1 MKLKDF
7 RFSKPRREP
16 CSVPS
21 LDGTTTLDFA
31 LRLLTG
37 EESRDVEKRARKTAG
52 TDSPKPEDALYQHAR
67 MVERLLLACIDK
79 DVESAEEPF
88 FANESEV
95 LHHLDDARITYVYF
109 EQLGFQTKHA
119 PPLDSVSYEDFIR
132 LTWASVEEA
141 QKGGDPE
148 RPFVGLPYRRL
159 TSFAANA
166 ASALTSP
173 AVPGLLFGSLTTH
186 GAAASK
192 SSGASSPSL
201 SKPESSTPTP
211 TEPSTPSI
219 HPEPSP
225 KGDT

>member
-1 MKLKDF
+1 MKLKDL
-7 RFSKPRREP
+7 RFAKPRREP

-21 LDGTTTLDFA
+21 LQDSTTLDFA

-37 EESRDVEKRARKTAG
+37 EESREVERRARKTAG
-52 TDSPKPEDALYQHAR
+52 TDSPKADDALYQHAR

-79 DVESAEEPF
+79 DVEDAEEPF

-95 LHHLDDARITYVYF
+95 LRHLDDPRITYVYF

-119 PPLDSVSYEDFIR
+119 PPLDACDYDEFIR
-132 LTWASVEEA
+132 LTWASVQEA

-173 AVPGLLFGSLTTH
+173 ALPGLLFGSPTTP
-186 GAAASK
+186 GAFVSP
-192 SSGASSPSL
+192 SSSASSPSL
-201 SKPESSTPTP
+201 SKPESSIPTP
-211 TEPSTPSI
+211 TAPSSPSTP
-219 HPEPSP
+219 P
-225 KGDT
+225 GDT

>member
-1 MKLKDF
+1 MKLKDL

-21 LDGTTTLDFA
+21 LDGSTTLDFA

-37 EESRDVEKRARKTAG
+37 EESRDVERRARKTAG
-52 TDSPKPEDALYQHAR
+52 TDSPKADDALYQHAR

-79 DVESAEEPF
+79 DVENAEEPF

-119 PPLDSVSYEDFIR
+119 PPLDACAYDEFIR
-132 LTWASVEEA
+132 LTWASVQEA

-173 AVPGLLFGSLTTH
+173 ALPGLLFGSPTTP
-186 GAAASK
+186 GAAASP
-192 SSGASSPSL
+192 SSSVSSPSL
-201 SKPESSTPTP
+201 SKPEFSIPTP
-211 TEPSTPSI
+211 TAPSSPSTP
-219 HPEPSP
+219 P

>member
-1 MKLKDF
+1 MKLKDL
-7 RFSKPRREP
+7 RFAKPRREP

-21 LDGTTTLDFA
+21 LQDSTTLDFA

-37 EESRDVEKRARKTAG
+37 EESRDVERRARKTAG
-52 TDSPKPEDALYQHAR
+52 TDSPKPDDALYQHAR

-79 DVESAEEPF
+79 DVEDAEEPF
-88 FANESEV
+88 FANEREV
-95 LHHLDDARITYVYF
+95 LHHLDDARIAYVYF

-119 PPLDSVSYEDFIR
+119 PALDACSYDDFIR

-159 TSFAANA
+159 TSFAASA

-173 AVPGLLFGSLTTH
+173 ALPGLLFGSLTTR
-186 GAAASK
+186 G
-192 SSGASSPSL
+192 GGGSPSSAVSSSDS
-201 SKPESSTPTP
+201 SKRESSIPTP
-211 TEPSTPSI
+211 TEPSSPSTP
-219 HPEPSP
+219 PS
-225 KGDT
+225 GDS